1 MLARCGVERHAVTVP
16 QKKWSEL
23 SGRTRRLIV
32 VGGTVDSVLK
42 VAALVDLA
50 RRPAGEVR
58 GSKVTWA
65 VAVTLVNSVGV
76 VPVAY
81 FVYGRRR

>member
-1 MLARCGVERHAVTVP
+1 MVTG
-16 QKKWSEL
+16 KKWAEL
-23 SGRTRRLIV
+23 SPRTRRLIV

>member
-1 MLARCGVERHAVTVP
+1 MGSKR
-16 QKKWSEL
+16 KWSEL
-23 SGRTRRLIV
+23 SPRTRRLIV
-32 VGGTVDSVLK
+32 VGGTVESILK

-50 RRPAGEVR
+50 RRPASGVR
-58 GSKVTWA
+58 GSRARWA
-65 VAVTLVNSVGV
+65 LAVVLVNSVGV